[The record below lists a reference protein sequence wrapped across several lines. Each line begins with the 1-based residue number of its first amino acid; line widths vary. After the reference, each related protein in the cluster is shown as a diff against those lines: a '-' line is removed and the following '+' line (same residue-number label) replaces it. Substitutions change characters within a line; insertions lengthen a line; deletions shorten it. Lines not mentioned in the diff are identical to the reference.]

1 MKGLLFELFT
11 LASMSG
17 IKNYVWII
25 KCPKFTDK
33 QIGINTNWKK
43 PVLRTI
49 FGTGKTVNQQIP
61 FISI

>member
-25 KCPKFTDK
+25 KCPNLQINKLVSI
-33 QIGINTNWKK
+33 QIGKAGFAFNI
-43 PVLRTI
+43 
-49 FGTGKTVNQQIP
+49 
-61 FISI
+61 

>member
-33 QIGINTNWKK
+33 QIGINTNWKSRFCVQYLE
-43 PVLRTI
+43 P
-49 FGTGKTVNQQIP
+49 GKQ
-61 FISI
+61 